1 MEIDVKKVAELA
13 RLSLSKEE
21 AILFQK
27 QLSAILDYAHKL
39 QALDTTDVPPTSHAL
54 PLKNVFREDQVI
66 PFDCPEE
73 ILNNAPEAEDYM
85 FKVPKILE

>member
-1 MEIDVKKVAELA
+1 MEIEVKKVAELA

-39 QALDTTDVPPTSHAL
+39 QALDTTDVSPTSHTL

-73 ILNNAPEAEDYM
+73 IINNAPEAEDHM